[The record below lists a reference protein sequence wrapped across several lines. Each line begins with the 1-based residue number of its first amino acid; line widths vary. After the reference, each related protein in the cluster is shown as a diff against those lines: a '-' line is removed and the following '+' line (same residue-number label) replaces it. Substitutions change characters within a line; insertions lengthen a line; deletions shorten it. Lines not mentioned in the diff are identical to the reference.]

1 MRSIYI
7 VIFFVGILWGIISC
21 GLYTPLSKEKLTQN
35 INHWYTSIGGKY
47 TLEIKGS
54 KANAKI
60 TRYHPERP
68 EEKDDL
74 IEITYKGM
82 RMQLAFMKSIA
93 EITTHKDSLQKYFN
107 YISIDN
113 IYNEI
118 PTEGWEVYPRT
129 PQSSLDREGVQFTG
143 TGDALGLQVNWSTY
157 TVMGYK
163 KSKEC
168 QEELSMADNSIS
180 EGCYVS
186 VRKTVPLEIVVS
198 GLMLG
203 Y

>member
-1 MRSIYI
+1 MKFICT
-7 VIFFVGILWGIISC
+7 VILFVGILWGIISC
-21 GLYTPLSKEKLTQN
+21 GLSTPLSKEELTEN
-35 INHWYTSIGGKY
+35 INNWYTSIGGKY
-47 TLEIKGS
+47 TLEIKGR

-74 IEITYKGM
+74 IKITYKGM
-82 RMQLAFMKSIA
+82 IMQLAFVKPIA
-93 EITTHKDSLQKYFN
+93 EITTHKDSLQKYFH

-118 PTEGWEVYPRT
+118 SAGGWEIYPRT
-129 PQSSLDREGVQFTG
+129 PQSSLDGEGVQFTG
-143 TGDALGLQVNWSTY
+143 AGDVLGLQVNWSTY

-163 KSKEC
+163 ESKEC
-168 QEELSMADNSIS
+168 QEELSMADNTIS
-180 EGCYVS
+180 EGCYIS

-198 GLMLG
+198 GLKLN
-203 Y
+203 